1 MKKQSGSLE
10 KSKNFVKRENLTFQ
24 SFLKTIQDKDR
35 KDDVKNKDL
44 AIGVFAE
51 DKALGVCQME
61 GRNVLIHPG
70 MKQLII
76 ILHTNGGIS

>member
-61 GRNVLIHPG
+61 CRRRHSGLSNKIE
-70 MKQLII
+70 
-76 ILHTNGGIS
+76 